1 MELNIQELI
10 FRRGVR
16 GCSPLTGARCGGLIP
31 RPATRD
37 VKADEQGLAGRRDV
51 HHFGER
57 SERA

>member
-16 GCSPLTGARCGGLIP
+16 GCSPLTGARCGGPIP
-31 RPATRD
+31 RTATRD

-51 HHFGER
+51 HHFAER